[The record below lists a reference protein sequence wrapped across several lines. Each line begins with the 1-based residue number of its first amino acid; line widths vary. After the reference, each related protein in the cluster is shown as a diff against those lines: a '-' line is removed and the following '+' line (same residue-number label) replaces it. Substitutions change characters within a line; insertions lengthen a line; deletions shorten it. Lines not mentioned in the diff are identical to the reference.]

1 MAFIK
6 KIFRIGVQG
15 TWIFK
20 TRKKVGRWL
29 KNLILV
35 DRALEF
41 VDCILQNPEICI
53 LVLVIDNEKQDIEKY
68 KKHKQISSIYTVAA
82 LDNLNST
89 RGLDFPFI
97 RKCKGTQLR
106 AENAMM
112 RFETDYN
119 DKKYRYYMGLAFW
132 HTIFEENTIDTVL
145 ISGMTHGFNYD
156 GVLLGVA
163 EHYNASVYSSNILGI
178 HRGTVFLFDHK
189 RHQPIVLRNEKK
201 IASISEYLIEGNH
214 DVLNISFDNDE
225 NVEVSSRIKR
235 LKNFL
240 LKQVYRLFGYYGRA
254 TLLAIIQGTLFSE
267 RQICSSGFKMSLYDT
282 LKCYYRILSTQ
293 RYLKKKAVKANLD
306 EKFIYYP
313 LHFEPEAT
321 TQTKTTLESQ
331 LVIIKMLSEC
341 LPPGWKLYVK
351 EHPHQYRLN
360 NDLFYYYVINGD
372 LFKTKRYYER
382 ICSLPN
388 VVLVCSS
395 YSGHEMV
402 NKSQAVASIN
412 GSVLLEAV
420 QMETPILLFSEYH
433 PFFHAD
439 SVLKCFSYDTCKKNM
454 DKIYHGYHPD
464 YSKILLLLNR
474 YVSSGKKDLLNNV
487 KAVINGDIE

>member
-1 MAFIK
+1 M
-6 KIFRIGVQG
+6 
-15 TWIFK
+15 
-20 TRKKVGRWL
+20 L

-41 VDCILQNPEICI
+41 VDCILQNPEIRI
-53 LVLVIDNEKQDIEKY
+53 IVLVIDNETQNIEKY
-68 KKHKQISSIYTVAA
+68 RNHEQIKSIYTVAE

-89 RGLDFPFI
+89 QGLEFSFI
-97 RKCKGTQLR
+97 RKCKGAQLR

-112 RFETDYN
+112 RFESDYN

-132 HTIFEENTIDTVL
+132 HIIFEEHTIDTVL

-163 EHYNASVYSSNILGI
+163 EHYNVSVYSSNIIGI
-178 HRGTVFLFDHK
+178 HRWTSFLFDHK
-189 RHQPIVLRNEKK
+189 RNQPIMLKNEKRVN
-201 IASISEYLIEGNH
+201 SIDDYLIDGNH
-214 DVLNISFDNDE
+214 DVLNISFDSDE
-225 NVEVSSRIKR
+225 NIEGISNIKR
-235 LKNFL
+235 VRNFL
-240 LKQVYRLFGYYGRA
+240 LKQVYRLVGYYGRA
-254 TLLAIIQGTLFSE
+254 ILIAVMRGTFFSK
-267 RQICSSGFKMSLYDT
+267 RQICSSGFKMSLYNT
-282 LKCYYRILSTQ
+282 LKCYCRINSNH
-293 RYLKKKAVKANLD
+293 RYLKKREVKASLD

-341 LPPGWKLYVK
+341 LPPGWKVYVK

-360 NDLFYYYVINGD
+360 NDLFYYYVVNGD

-382 ICSLPN
+382 ICDMPN
-388 VVLVCSS
+388 VVLVSRR
-395 YSGHEMV
+395 YSGREIAK
-402 NKSQAVASIN
+402 KSQAVASIN

-420 QMETPILLFSEYH
+420 QIEKPILLFSEYH

-439 SVLKCFSYDTCKKNM
+439 SVLKCFSYDACKQNVE
-454 DKIYHGYHPD
+454 KIYHGYHPD
-464 YSKILLLLNR
+464 YSNILPLMNR
-474 YVSSGKKDLLNNV
+474 YVASGKTDLLNNV
-487 KAVINGDIE
+487 RSLVEQPME